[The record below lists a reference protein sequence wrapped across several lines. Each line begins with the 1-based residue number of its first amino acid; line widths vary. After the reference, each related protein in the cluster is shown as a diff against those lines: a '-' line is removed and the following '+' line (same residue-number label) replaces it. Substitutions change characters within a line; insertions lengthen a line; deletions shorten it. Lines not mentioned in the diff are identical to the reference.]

1 VALGVYPG
9 SFNPP
14 TVAHLAI
21 AETAWRQLGLERL
34 DLAVSRTALGKEGV
48 EIPSLDHRLEVLE
61 AVAATRPWLGVTVV
75 EAQLV
80 VDVAEGYDVV
90 VMGADK
96 WAQVFDPAWYGGS
109 EEARDKAVARLPTV
123 AVVARPGIAL
133 PEPEALTGVL
143 LVIDHHH
150 ADVSSS
156 AARAGRRDWMT
167 PEAAAFDERT
177 GAWTDTARYT
187 RWGSTA

>member
-1 VALGVYPG
+1 MALGVYPG

-21 AETAWRQLGLERL
+21 AETAWRQLGLERI
-34 DLAVSRTALGKEGV
+34 DLAVSRTALGKENV

-109 EEARDKAVARLPTV
+109 VVARDKAVARLPAV
-123 AVVARPGIAL
+123 AVVARPGVDL
-133 PEPEALTGVL
+133 PEPEALSGVL
-143 LVIDHHH
+143 LVIDDHH
-150 ADVSSS
+150 AEVSSS
-156 AARAGRRDWMT
+156 AARAGRREWMT
-167 PEAAAFDERT
+167 PEAAEFDERT
-177 GAWTDTARYT
+177 GAWTDAARYA
-187 RWGSTA
+187 RWRTTT